1 MVRSVDMYAAANFW
15 GYTDHIADEDV
26 LASIER
32 AQEILATGV
41 VKLAIEKA
49 SKQC

>member
-1 MVRSVDMYAAANFW
+1 MGGGVLFFATGAV
-15 GYTDHIADEDV
+15 GDHIADEDV

-41 VKLAIEKA
+41 VTLAIEKA
-49 SKQC
+49 SKPC